1 MIKYLLIT
9 FLLGLYPLG
18 IASTDKAEGCDNL
31 KLSVRINSENG
42 LSSSIID
49 VTGGVAPIYYL
60 FFYPDGKLVERN
72 RDVTSNKIEK
82 LKKGKYICAVT
93 DEAGCAKKIEFEIE

>member
-18 IASTDKAEGCDNL
+18 VESTDRTDACDNL
-31 KLSVRINSENG
+31 KVSVRIDSENG
-42 LSSSIID
+42 FSSSVID
-49 VTGGVAPIYYL
+49 VAGGVAPIYYL
-60 FFYPDGKLVERN
+60 FFYSDGKLVERN